1 MQAAGPAPGRRRTGV
16 GIIGLGMAVQPH
28 AQALQALQDVATVVA
43 AFSPTAERRA
53 AFEKANGLPTV
64 ASEAALLDD
73 PRVEVVLVLTP
84 PRTHAEVALRAAR
97 AGKHVLLEKPV
108 DVDLP
113 RARALV
119 EAFERAGR
127 RLGVVFQ
134 HRFRRSPLAL
144 RKLLQEGALGE
155 LLSVSASV
163 RWWRS
168 AGYFAQPGRGMRE
181 RDGGGVLLTQA
192 VHTLD
197 LLLHLVGPAVEVTAR
212 CRNSNLRRID
222 TEDIACAVV
231 RYANGALGV
240 IDCTTVAYPGHVER
254 IDLAGT
260 GGTAVLEGDRLLVQ
274 RPGMPPLE
282 MSGTGGGGGGADP
295 MAFSPEAHCR
305 LIKEFLGAVREQR
318 EPSNSGRSALAV
330 HALIDAMLA
339 SSARGTSID
348 LAEAAGRP

>member
-1 MQAAGPAPGRRRTGV
+1 MHAGTGDRRGRTGI
-16 GIIGLGMAVQPH
+16 GIVGLGMAVQPH
-28 AQALQALQDVATVVA
+28 VQALRELAEVATVVA
-43 AFSPTAERRA
+43 AFSPSAERRA
-53 AFEKANGLPTV
+53 AFEQAHGLPTV
-64 ASEAALLDD
+64 ASEAQLLDD
-73 PRVEVVLVLTP
+73 PRIDIVLVLTP
-84 PRTHAEVALRAAR
+84 PRTHADIALRAAR

-119 EAFERAGR
+119 DAFERADR

-144 RKLLQEGALGE
+144 AALLQERALGE

-168 AGYFAQPGRGMRE
+168 PAYFAQPGRGMRE

-197 LLLHLVGPAVEVTAR
+197 LLLHLAGPAASVMAV

-222 TEDIACAVV
+222 TEDIAAAVV
-231 RYANGALGV
+231 RYASGAVGV
-240 IDCTTVAYPGHVER
+240 IDATTVAYPGYPER
-254 IDLAGT
+254 IEMAGT
-260 GGTAVLEGDRLLVQ
+260 AGTAVLEGDRLVVQ
-274 RPGMPPLE
+274 RPGHPVLE
-282 MSGTGGGGGGADP
+282 QSGTSGGGGGADP
-295 MAFSPEAHCR
+295 MAFSPEAHRR
-305 LIKEFLGAVREQR
+305 LIETFVAAVREGR

-339 SSARGTSID
+339 SSAAGTPVVMAD
-348 LAEAAGRP
+348 RADHR